1 MRKIKNYLI
10 GFGRVVWFLIGL
22 ALLMAYRAL
31 LKVGKFFVKLFEK
44 GLIYLAYAAGVTVR
58 FLKKI
63 TGRDP
68 GKPIKLNKFPKEI
81 PCEQCKAPARRSHDI
96 WRFKYQGRDY
106 MSTMW
111 HYKCTNPACG
121 KLYTTDETRNR
132 TANALMRTVNGG
144 KL

>member
-1 MRKIKNYLI
+1 MRQIKNNLI

-22 ALLMAYRAL
+22 ALMMAFRAL
-31 LKVGKFFVKLFEK
+31 LKAGNFLIKLFEK
-44 GLIYLAYAAGVTVR
+44 GLIYFAYAAGVTVR
-58 FLKKI
+58 PFKKV
-63 TGRDP
+63 TGRNP
-68 GKPIKLNKFPKEI
+68 GPAIKLNKFPKVI
-81 PCEQCKAPARRSHDI
+81 PCEQCKAPAKRGHDI
-96 WRFKYQGRDY
+96 WRFKYEGRDY

-121 KLYTTDETRNR
+121 KMYTTEETRNR